1 MTILKME
8 FSTWNLKLADVST
21 IFKMEDYLK
30 KKIIDWLACYHTCQ
44 KSLKGTFIN
53 KLILL

>member
-8 FSTWNLKLADVST
+8 FSAWNLKLADVST

-30 KKIIDWLACYHTCQ
+30 KKIIDWLVCYHTCQ